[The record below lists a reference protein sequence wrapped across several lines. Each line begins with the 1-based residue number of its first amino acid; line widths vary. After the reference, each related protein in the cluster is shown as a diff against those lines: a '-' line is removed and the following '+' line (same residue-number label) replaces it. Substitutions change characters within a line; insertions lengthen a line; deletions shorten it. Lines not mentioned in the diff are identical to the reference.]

1 MPAAGGASPRKG
13 GQRGRNMPPLSLPN
27 PEELLVETGVDHSG
41 PLTNDSMLGTP
52 TSARE
57 IRARPIDVDKEIP
70 LLFVD
75 DGDPSGGLT
84 PSSSNAELHGSIPAS
99 RQDSR
104 GGLSG
109 GGLAGASST
118 LIVNSSHG
126 ALGGISLATALAG
139 NPNAI
144 AIAKAESLAADI
156 NIPKCEPDPNYE
168 APPAARRFRL
178 PVGFLQY
185 KPHPSHE
192 RIIEYELDKEDLEWL
207 TAFNVGARQ
216 ILIDEDRLEEA
227 MDILEKAA
235 FRALHASTPSLLYK
249 HQPPLPITANSGYA
263 STGTGRG
270 GGRGGGAQG
279 NGGVASAARRDL
291 KRSSGHSSS
300 PGRSPKAPKA
310 PKPDR
315 PPPPSDAELAGL
327 PAGLCRRYQQGRC
340 HKGRSCKWKH
350 EMWPELQLRWEAW
363 QKPAKAAAAAAASSA
378 ESDAAVAAFP
388 PPTTSGGVAQHT
400 HLSLEAL
407 AAKAEDDPL
416 GALALEE
423 LGVTSALELVPPS
436 LVPPGMRGMQHR
448 PPASAQSPLVP
459 AGAGGRSLL
468 STGNGFSLGAQIM
481 GARVAASAWGAR
493 ALPSRCP
500 TTATAATRSRRS
512 SPSLPA
518 ASQAR
523 WRRRWSRSSAWT
535 PPLTICS
542 LPRLRGWPTR
552 PPRRKA
558 SPQRRR
564 PPSWE

>member
-1 MPAAGGASPRKG
+1 MNVRNFVPFLGGRSFAGTDEPGSPKMPAAGGASPRKS

-192 RIIEYELDKEDLEWL
+192 RIIEYELDNLADLAL
-207 TAFNVGARQ
+207 YLGF
-216 ILIDEDRLEEA
+216 DRDTEA
-227 MDILEKAA
+227 AQWECVPL
-235 FRALHASTPSLLYK
+235 
-249 HQPPLPITANSGYA
+249 PPLPFVLVAA
-263 STGTGRG
+263 SSHPLAAGPA
-270 GGRGGGAQG
+270 GADERAHFAE
-279 NGGVASAARRDL
+279 VVVRD
-291 KRSSGHSSS
+291 SSS
-300 PGRSPKAPKA
+300 VFADA
-310 PKPDR
+310 PKPSYLGSHNVVVLSDFHAKR
-315 PPPPSDAELAGL
+315 VALLEGAGFGWMPAHLVRDDLEAGTLAVLDAELARWTYA
-327 PAGLCRRYQQGRC
+327 PVRIARR
-340 HKGRSCKWKH
+340 GRSGARGARLFLDT
-350 EMWPELQLRWEAW
+350 LQA
-363 QKPAKAAAAAAASSA
+363 
-378 ESDAAVAAFP
+378 
-388 PPTTSGGVAQHT
+388 
-400 HLSLEAL
+400 AL
-407 AAKAEDDPL
+407 ADVQE
-416 GALALEE
+416 
-423 LGVTSALELVPPS
+423 
-436 LVPPGMRGMQHR
+436 
-448 PPASAQSPLVP
+448 
-459 AGAGGRSLL
+459 
-468 STGNGFSLGAQIM
+468 F
-481 GARVAASAWGAR
+481 
-493 ALPSRCP
+493 
-500 TTATAATRSRRS
+500 
-512 SPSLPA
+512 
-518 ASQAR
+518 
-523 WRRRWSRSSAWT
+523 
-535 PPLTICS
+535 
-542 LPRLRGWPTR
+542 
-552 PPRRKA
+552 
-558 SPQRRR
+558 
-564 PPSWE
+564 